1 MIKTA
6 VDEMRQRMDKSIDA
20 FHKDLG
26 KVRTGRASTSL
37 IEGLMVDYYGTLTP
51 LSQMATLSV
60 PESRLITV
68 QPWDATALESI
79 ERAILTSDIG
89 LNPNND
95 GKLIRL
101 SIPVLT
107 EERRREMVKL
117 AKKCAEDARISVR
130 NARRDTNE
138 LLKSLEKEKEISED
152 ELKRSHDEVQV
163 VTDEYIKKVDSIIK
177 SKEEDIMEI

>member
-1 MIKTA
+1 
-6 VDEMRQRMDKSIDA
+6 
-20 FHKDLG
+20 
-26 KVRTGRASTSL
+26 
-37 IEGLMVDYYGTLTP
+37 MVDYYGTMTP

-68 QPWDATALESI
+68 QPWDATALDAI
-79 ERAILTSDIG
+79 ERAILTSDVG

-117 AKKCAEDARISVR
+117 AKKYAEDTRISVR
-130 NARRDTNE
+130 NARRDTND
-138 LLKSLEKEKEISED
+138 LLKTLEKEKEISED
-152 ELKRSHDEVQV
+152 ELKRSHDEVQA

-177 SKEEDIMEI
+177 SKEEDMMEI

>member
-6 VDEMRQRMDKSIDA
+6 LVEMKQRMAKSIDA

-37 IEGLMVDYYGTLTP
+37 IDSLMVDYYGTMTP

-79 ERAILTSDIG
+79 EKAILSSDVG

-101 SIPVLT
+101 SIPALT

-117 AKKCAEDARISVR
+117 AKKYAEDTRISVR
-130 NARRDTNE
+130 NARRDTND
-138 LLKSLEKEKEISED
+138 LLKDLEKEKEISED

-163 VTDEYIKKVDSIIK
+163 VTNEYIKKVDSIMK